1 MRSLLLPALAFL
13 PVLAGLWLLLKPT
26 PPQPPPTV
34 PVSVA
39 DIEDTVLATGKIEAS
54 QMVSVGAQ
62 VSGQIKHLAV
72 GLGDAVKKGQLVA
85 EIDSLTQQNAL
96 QTAEASLASVE
107 AQRRAKEAALEQ
119 ARQALAR
126 HRQMQV
132 DDATATADVEA
143 AVATAASATAE
154 IAALDAQIRQAR
166 IAVDTA
172 RVNLA
177 YTRITAPI
185 DGTVVGVVVKE
196 GQTVNANQTT
206 PTLIKIAQ
214 LDRMTVKAELSE
226 ADVVRVLPGQP
237 VRFTILGEPD
247 RPYQASLRA
256 IKPAPDSIADEDS
269 STSTTA
275 NTGGSSSSA
284 SSSSSSAIYY
294 DGLFDVPNPDHK
306 LKISMTAKVTVVL
319 KRATAALTIPSTVLG
334 DTNADGTY
342 TVTVLDQLGHPAP
355 RRVRIGIDNNVSAEV
370 LDGLA
375 AGEQVVAV
383 DLTRPAASTQQMRPP
398 PPMGF

>member
-1 MRSLLLPALAFL
+1 
-13 PVLAGLWLLLKPT
+13 V
-26 PPQPPPTV
+26 TV
-34 PVSVA
+34 AVA

-72 GLGDAVKKGQLVA
+72 GLGDTVRKGQLVV

-96 QTAEASLASVE
+96 RTAEASLANVV
-107 AQRRAKEAALEQ
+107 AQRRAKQAAFDQ
-119 ARQALAR
+119 ARLALAR
-126 HRQMQV
+126 QRRMLA

-143 AVATAASATAE
+143 AEAAAASAGAE
-154 IAALDAQIRQAR
+154 IAALEAQIRQAGV
-166 IAVDTA
+166 AVDSA

-226 ADVVRVLPGQP
+226 ADVVRVQPGQP

-247 RPYQASLRA
+247 RPYQATLRA
-256 IKPAPDSIADEDS
+256 IKPTPDSIADQDS
-269 STSTTA
+269 GTSTSTT
-275 NTGGSSSSA
+275 TGGSSSSG
-284 SSSSSSAIYY
+284 SSSSTSSAIYY
-294 DGLFDVPNPDHK
+294 DGLFDVPNPDGK
-306 LKISMTAKVTVVL
+306 LKIAMTAKVTIVL
-319 KRATAALTIPSTVLG
+319 KRATAALILPSTVLG
-334 DTNADGTY
+334 DANADGTY
-342 TVTVLDQLGHPAP
+342 TVTVLDADGHPAP
-355 RRVRIGIDNNVSAEV
+355 RRIRVGIDNSVSAEV
-370 LDGLA
+370 LEGLA
-375 AGEQVVAV
+375 AGARVVAV
-383 DLTRPAASTQQMRPP
+383 DLTRPASSAQQMRPP